1 MKAWRVVVIA
11 LFLLLSG
18 CLVTF
23 KSPLPMSEPA
33 PKGLLGK
40 WTSTNAWGEPVN
52 LELTRIGDHRYQ
64 AVSYFRARPGE
75 REDYPF
81 TVSRH
86 GNRWYLSAKVP
97 AQFGGNYT
105 IAGFEITDKQ
115 ELVVYNLDLESIRQA
130 LAHKALDG
138 QTFETDDGAGVLIDN
153 NMDQVSAWL
162 DDPANSDVFVEVV
175 RYQRQAKADKTSR

>member
-11 LFLLLSG
+11 LSFLLLSG

-23 KSPLPMSEPA
+23 KEPLPTSERA

-52 LELTRIGDHRYQ
+52 LELTRVGDNRYQ
-64 AVSYFRARPGE
+64 AVSYFRGKPRE
-75 REDYPF
+75 REAYPF

-97 AQFGGNYT
+97 AQFGGHFT
-105 IAGFEITDKQ
+105 IAGFELTEKH
-115 ELVVYNLDLESIRQA
+115 ELVVYNLDLEQIRQA
-130 LAHKALDG
+130 IGHKALSG
-138 QTFETDDGAGVLIDN
+138 EGFQTDDGDGVLIDSP
-153 NMDQVSAWL
+153 MEQVSAYL
-162 DDPANSDVFVEVV
+162 DDPTNSDVFVEAV
-175 RYQRQAKADKTSR
+175 RYQRQAKAK